1 MNKENLQL
9 FNSALYTNYQ
19 EAFRQTK
26 SAYEA
31 HVQNRAAIVHFLE
44 TGSPEKFVDE
54 PARLNIQNFITREEV
69 ARLLADDIYNRVVYN
84 EPKTGMDTN
93 LNQVIS
99 NAAAQGV
106 SEAAIMKMLQE
117 CLLGQRDKFY
127 AINKNFIMSNA
138 LRSYELPIVERMKRE
153 QIKYEQDLA
162 KRSKPQ
168 YQVTNV
174 RVNRELA
181 NICRDEIRAG
191 VQIKRQ
197 NEILQN
203 NIRNGRTMQRPR
215 RNYSV
220 NNELFATTDIGM
232 VRQNQEDSVLILTHP
247 SNPDYKM
254 LVVADGVGG
263 YEGGEN
269 ASYETVYSMMD
280 WFEHLDPKMMQEANK
295 QELVNDW
302 TRRLEKINSTIRSK
316 YPRAGSTFVGAI
328 VGEKSTS
335 ILSVGD
341 SRAYMIDNNMDLRQ
355 LTVDDNIGYQ
365 NWNNHWGSL
374 YRESKSGRSRLVID
388 RMIDEKD
395 IDRMLD
401 EKDKVRFQRN
411 SNVITGGLGLDY
423 HVKPNVVSLSNS
435 SYKTLM
441 LLSDGVTDC
450 ISDKQLMSISR
461 DSDPAL
467 LAQKVV
473 DAALVNKSYR
483 PELDKD
489 PRYRS
494 RITPGKDNA
503 TAAVYHKKEEGES
516 R

>member
-9 FNSALYTNYQ
+9 FNSSLYTNYQ

-44 TGSPEKFVDE
+44 TGSSEKFADE
-54 PARLNIQNFITREEV
+54 SARLSIHNFITKEEV

-84 EPKTGMDTN
+84 EPKTRMDIN
-93 LNQVIS
+93 LYQAIS
-99 NAAAQGV
+99 NAEAKGV
-106 SEAAIMKMLQE
+106 SEAEIMKMLQE

-127 AINKNFIMSNA
+127 SINKNFIMSSA
-138 LRSYELPIVERMKRE
+138 VRSYELPIVERMVRD

-174 RVNRELA
+174 RVNRDLV
-181 NICRDEIRAG
+181 NQCRDEIRAG

-232 VRQNQEDSVLILTHP
+232 VRKNQEDSVLILTHP

-355 LTVDDNIGYQ
+355 LTVDDNIGFQ
-365 NWNNHWGSL
+365 NWNQQWGAL
-374 YRESKSGRSRLVID
+374 YRESRSGKSRVV
-388 RMIDEKD
+388 

-401 EKDKVRFQRN
+401 EKDKVRFQKD
-411 SNVITGGLGLDY
+411 SNVITGGLGVDY
-423 HVKPNVVSLSNS
+423 HVRPNVVSLPNS

-450 ISDKQLMSISR
+450 ISDRQLMSISR

-473 DAALVNKSYR
+473 DAALVSKSYR
-483 PELDKD
+483 PELDND
-489 PRYRS
+489 PHYRPS
-494 RITPGKDNA
+494 ITPGKDNA

>member
-9 FNSALYTNYQ
+9 FNSSLYTNYQ

-44 TGSPEKFVDE
+44 TGSSEKFVDE
-54 PARLNIQNFITREEV
+54 SARLSIHNFITKEEV

-84 EPKTGMDTN
+84 EPKTRMDIN
-93 LNQVIS
+93 LYQAIS
-99 NAAAQGV
+99 NAEAKGV
-106 SEAAIMKMLQE
+106 SEAEIMKMLQE

-127 AINKNFIMSNA
+127 SINKNFIMSSA
-138 LRSYELPIVERMKRE
+138 VRSYELPIVERMVRD

-174 RVNRELA
+174 RVNRDLV
-181 NICRDEIRAG
+181 NQCRDEIRAG

-232 VRQNQEDSVLILTHP
+232 VRKNQEDSVLILTHP

-355 LTVDDNIGYQ
+355 LTVDDNIGFQ
-365 NWNNHWGSL
+365 NWNQQWGSI
-374 YRESKSGRSRLVID
+374 YRESRSGKSRVV
-388 RMIDEKD
+388 

-401 EKDKVRFQRN
+401 EKDKVRFQKD
-411 SNVITGGLGLDY
+411 SNVITGGLGVDY
-423 HVKPNVVSLSNS
+423 HVRPNVVSLPNS

-450 ISDKQLMSISR
+450 ISDRQLMSISR
-461 DSDPAL
+461 DSNPAE

-473 DAALVNKSYR
+473 DAALVSKSYR
-483 PELDKD
+483 PELDND
-489 PRYRS
+489 PHYRPS
-494 RITPGKDNA
+494 ITPGKDNA
-503 TAAVYHKKEEGES
+503 TAAVYHKKEDGES